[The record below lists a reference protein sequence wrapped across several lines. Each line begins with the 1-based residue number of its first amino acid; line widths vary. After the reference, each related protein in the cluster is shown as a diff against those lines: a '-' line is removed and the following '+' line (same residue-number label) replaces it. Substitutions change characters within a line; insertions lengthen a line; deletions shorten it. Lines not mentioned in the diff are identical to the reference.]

1 MASLTSTR
9 GRPSDVA
16 SLLSRTVKYALT
28 RENTST
34 QNLLSARRFGTT
46 CLARGGSHGQ
56 ISSYFR
62 TTPFRILSAQQ
73 LQSRYPSTSVRWNSG
88 KNTPAFRQ
96 WGFEDINAALPSQ
109 NSPPSTPQKNLIL
122 IDVREPAE
130 LSSTGIIPTAVA
142 VPLAS
147 QPDALFLTADEFETR
162 FGYPKPG
169 AAEEEG
175 GDIVF
180 YCKAGVRAR
189 AAAQLAVQAGYDA
202 ERVGVYEG
210 SWLDWAANGG
220 RVERWEG
227 NE

>member
-1 MASLTSTR
+1 MASLTCLR
-9 GRPSDVA
+9 GRRTEVA
-16 SLLSRTVKYALT
+16 SLLSRTTKYTLT
-28 RENTST
+28 RDYTST
-34 QNLLSARRFGTT
+34 QNLLPTRRFGSA
-46 CLARGGSHGQ
+46 CLTRRANNSG
-56 ISSYFR
+56 ISSHPR
-62 TTPFRILSAQQ
+62 TTSCRILAAQPFQ
-73 LQSRYPSTSVRWNSG
+73 YPSTPIRRNSG
-88 KNTPAFRQ
+88 KTPTFRQ
-96 WGFEDINAALPSQ
+96 WGFEDINAALPS
-109 NSPPSTPQKNLIL
+109 SADTPPSTPQKNLIL

-147 QPDALFLTADEFETR
+147 QPDALFLSPDEFETR

-169 AAEEEG
+169 AAEEEQ
-175 GDIVF
+175 DIVF

-202 ERVGVYEG
+202 ERVGVYDG

-227 NE
+227 DD